1 MRCLAFVPLT
11 LFAALIPTSAPMLLD
26 AVPVNM
32 PHALNALDSV
42 NAGWKYKK
50 IEVEGWTVFVQ
61 KELYSKEELRTQ
73 VLDLLKIKL
82 WEIATRLPK
91 DAVEHLQTVELRM
104 HLAHDKNE
112 GAAYHPS
119 AAWLRDNDMPE
130 DWARGIEFG
139 NAKNFLA
146 WSQQQ
151 PAMVLHEL
159 AHAWHDRVLGWDHA
173 EIKQVFQTV
182 ADAGTLEEVI
192 YVSGGTQRAYG
203 LNNQMEFFAEMSEA
217 WWSTNDMYP
226 FVRGE
231 LLQALPDVASK
242 MDGWWQ
248 LPKKD

>member
-1 MRCLAFVPLT
+1 MRCLVVVPLL
-11 LFAALIPTSAPMLLD
+11 LFASMMSMPAPLPLADVVDSAD
-26 AVPVNM
+26 AAP
-32 PHALNALDSV
+32 S
-42 NAGWKYKK
+42 GWKYKE

-61 KELYSKEELRTQ
+61 KELYAKAELRTQ

-91 DAVEHLQTVELRM
+91 DAVAHLQTVELRM

-119 AAWLRDNDMPE
+119 ADWLRENGMPE

-139 NAKNFLA
+139 NAKNFLG

-159 AHAWHDRVLGWDHA
+159 AHAWHDQVLGWEHA
-173 EIKQVFQTV
+173 EIKQVFQAV
-182 ADAGTLEEVI
+182 AAADTLEEVI
-192 YVSGGTQRAYG
+192 YVSGGTQRAYA

-217 WWSTNDMYP
+217 WWITNDMYP

-231 LLQALPDVASK
+231 LLHALSDVASK

-248 LPKKD
+248 MPKKN